1 MTKKI
6 IEKIVKFCD
15 SVESDINIDEAV
27 AKDYSYEIGT
37 WDIVQRI
44 KEIIGNKIINEQ
56 YKNNNKRNV
65 KNEHTTI

>member
-15 SVESDINIDEAV
+15 DVKSNINIDEAV
-27 AKDYSYEIGT
+27 AKDYSYEIGS

-56 YKNNNKRNV
+56 YKNNNKRKV

>member
-15 SVESDINIDEAV
+15 SIESDINIDEAV
-27 AKDYSYEIGT
+27 AKDYSYEIGS

-56 YKNNNKRNV
+56 YKNNNKQ
-65 KNEHTTI
+65 KGK